1 VLNLLQ
7 ETEDSTSRAV
17 SDVLIKLIRVIANLS
32 ISEELGCKLADDQR
46 CVEFLLHII
55 GKDLEISGTEISGTE
70 ISGTEISGTDLCKF
84 CLLRSSPMVLVF
96 NVCLCGFAQ

>member
-1 VLNLLQ
+1 MLNLLQ

-55 GKDLEISGTEISGTE
+55 GKDLEISGTEISGT
-70 ISGTEISGTDLCKF
+70 DLCKF